1 MEPHIIYPVEMDDYA
16 WWETEQKGWI
26 EVTVRWASGEQAVS
40 FYDATRLLQSVGE
53 GLAHRG
59 YFTERIVVVPKV
71 TKEAL
76 ESVVATMAQYDFI
89 EIS

>member
-1 MEPHIIYPVEMDDYA
+1 MEPYIIYPVDMDDYA

-26 EVTVRWASGEQAVS
+26 EVTVRWASGQRAVS
-40 FYDATRLLQSVGE
+40 FYDATRLLQSVDD

-59 YFTERIVVVPKV
+59 YFTERLVVVPKV

-76 ESVVATMAQYDFI
+76 ESVVATMAEHDFI
-89 EIS
+89 EMP